1 MGSARVAFAAFEARH
16 LRRRSYFLQICGMRE
31 TVVAAFKCGARG
43 VLNLAEFELRELGS
57 YLEKVRAGKVWAD
70 STEVGW
76 ITEALME

>member
-1 MGSARVAFAAFEARH
+1 
-16 LRRRSYFLQICGMRE
+16 MRE